1 MGHAFGDPHLLVLAL
16 THRSWCAENA
26 GEESNERLEFLGDAV
41 LGLVVADD
49 LFRANPT
56 LPEGSLAKSRAGV
69 VSAPV
74 LAEVGAELELGPVL
88 RLGKG
93 EDATGGRSK
102 RSILADAV
110 EAVIGAVYLD
120 GGLDAARAV
129 ILAQLGARIAA
140 EVADGPGGTDHKTK
154 LQELA
159 AQRHDELPAYE
170 LTDDGPDHD
179 KRFYAE
185 VRLEGRVVGRGQ
197 GRSKKLA
204 EQAAAGDALS
214 ALGAAAD
221 VPDGAAG
228 PSTIRAGDDDL
239 VVAPGPSPSQNESEQ
254 GHA

>member
-1 MGHAFGDPHLLVLAL
+1 VLAL

-41 LGLVVADD
+41 LGLVVADH
-49 LFRANPT
+49 LFDANPT

-74 LAEVGAELELGPVL
+74 LAEVGAELEIGPAL

-93 EDATGGRSK
+93 EDATGGRAK

-120 GGLDAARAV
+120 GGLDAARGV
-129 ILAQLGARIAA
+129 ILAQLGDRMAA

-159 AQRHDELPAYE
+159 AQRHDELPVYE

-185 VRLEGRVVGRGQ
+185 VRLQGRVLGRGQ

-204 EQAAAGDALS
+204 EQAAAGDAL
-214 ALGAAAD
+214 AELGP
-221 VPDGAAG
+221 PDDPTAGPG
-228 PSTIRAGDDDL
+228 PSTIRAGGADL
-239 VVAPGPSPSQNESEQ
+239 VDAPGPSPTQNESEQ

>member
-1 MGHAFGDPHLLVLAL
+1 MLAL

-41 LGLVVADD
+41 LGLVVADH
-49 LFRANPT
+49 LFRVNPT

-93 EDATGGRSK
+93 EDATGGRAK

-120 GGLDAARAV
+120 AGLDAARQV
-129 ILAQLGARIAA
+129 ILAQLGARMAA
-140 EVADGPGGTDHKTK
+140 EVAGGPGGTDHKTK

-159 AQRHDELPAYE
+159 AQRHDELPVYE

-185 VRLEGRVVGRGQ
+185 VRLAGRVVGRGQ

-204 EQAAAGDALS
+204 EQAAAGDALA
-214 ALGAAAD
+214 ALGPPTDAPA
-221 VPDGAAG
+221 PAAG
-228 PSTIRAGDDDL
+228 APTIRAGDDEAF
-239 VVAPGPSPSQNESEQ
+239 VSSGPSTTQNESEQ